1 MPNNIMLYI
10 WLALIIVFAITE
22 AATAGLTTIWFSLGA
37 LASLLLV
44 IFGVKNVTVQIVVFV
59 LVSLI
64 ALIATR
70 PLVKKYI
77 DRKTQPTNAD
87 RCIGQYAFVT
97 EKIDNVLATGAIK
110 LNGIEWS
117 ARSEDADIIEIGEK
131 IKIISIDGVKVIV
144 QRTN

>member
-10 WLALIIVFAITE
+10 WLALIIVFAIVE
-22 AATAGLTTIWFSLGA
+22 VATAGLTTVWFSLGA
-37 LASLLLV
+37 LAALLLV
-44 IFGVKNVTVQIVVFV
+44 LFGVNSLTAQIVVFV
-59 LVSLI
+59 VVSLI

-77 DRKTQPTNAD
+77 DRKTQATNAD

-97 EKIDNVLATGAIK
+97 EQIDNVLATGAVKI
-110 LNGIEWS
+110 NGIEWT
-117 ARSEDADIIEIGEK
+117 ARSEDGTIIDIGTK

-144 QRTN
+144 QKAN